1 MRRLLAGLIA
11 AAALALSCSGGGD
24 GGVGTSDDGPSG
36 PQSVQAVRATVA
48 YKVTGNAPQV
58 DIRYGNKHHSRRV
71 QVQLPWTHGGSA
83 FTGTT
88 VILAANQPR
97 SRFGYRLQCVLTVT
111 IPDNAPIVNRDSSH
125 IVGIKQ
131 EGGPQKILYDGQCNT
146 EQVISL
152 TGLP

>member
-1 MRRLLAGLIA
+1 MRRLPAVLFATVVLAGA
-11 AAALALSCSGGGD
+11 CTGGA
-24 GGVGTSDDGPSG
+24 GGVGSGASGQSPSG
-36 PQSVQAVRATVA
+36 SGALRAAIVYQVA
-48 YKVTGNAPQV
+48 GNAPHV
-58 DIRYGNKHHSRRV
+58 DIRYGNKHHSREV
-71 QVQLPWTHGGSA
+71 QVTLPWTYRGSA

-97 SRFGYRLQCVLTVT
+97 SRFGYRLQCALTVT
-111 IPDNAPIVNRDSSH
+111 IPGSAPIVSRDSSH

-131 EGGPQKILYDGQCNT
+131 EGGPQKVLYDGQCNT